1 MLPDPATLFDLSDK
15 TALVTGAGRG
25 IGKAAAE
32 ALAGAGADV
41 TLVARTAAEIEAV
54 AGEIREQGGKAQA
67 VSADL
72 SDLDAVAGLAAHG
85 PFNIL
90 FNNAGINRP
99 QTFAEV
105 SEENFDAIFGLN
117 VRSAFFLAQ
126 TVVQGLLDAG
136 QGGSMINVSS
146 QMGHVGGRNRS
157 VYCASKHA
165 MEGFTKAIALD
176 LANKGIRANTLCP
189 TFIRTTL
196 TAPFL
201 EDPAFMADTLSRIP
215 MGRVGETGDLIG
227 AVLFLASDA
236 SSLVTGTAIKVDGGW
251 TAQ

>member
-1 MLPDPATLFDLSDK
+1 MLPDPATLFDLSGK

-32 ALAGAGADV
+32 ALAGAGAEV
-41 TLVARTAAEIEAV
+41 TLVSRTAAEVEAV
-54 AGEIREQGGKAQA
+54 ACKIREQGGKARA
-67 VSADL
+67 VPADL

-126 TVVQGLLDAG
+126 MVVQGLLDAG

-165 MEGFTKAIALD
+165 MEGFTKAMALD
-176 LANKGIRANTLCP
+176 LADKGIRANTLCP
-189 TFIRTTL
+189 TFILTPL